1 MDKQKVEKTYLLD
14 QIDTAINGAK
24 SIQEPKPMTERQ
36 AIKEAIIS
44 KQTHDQKAKQ
54 FEMERLNEIFDLE
67 QIKEKW
73 GQSAM
78 ETD

>member
-1 MDKQKVEKTYLLD
+1 
-14 QIDTAINGAK
+14 
-24 SIQEPKPMTERQ
+24 MTERQ